1 MPPVEEQIRSYAEWL
16 QREWPDRSDI
26 GVSELDVGRTRSPR
40 RSLAALAALVVVA
53 LVVAVAVR
61 DDDPADR
68 TDEVETTETTPPPT
82 TVPVEAPRYTNGP
95 CVESPPPVAAIPR
108 NPSLSTEPD
117 PALSPVANFPGVAV
131 PDGLTLVSARRTCL
145 VLGEQLISDHWQSG
159 TNNDDSGVRVL
170 LHRIEKQSPSSG
182 ETEGEP
188 TEVNGKP
195 AIVTRVETSLQVSW
209 DQDVNGVGSV
219 VTEGIDEATTLAIAE
234 SFDRVV
240 ADTGPRVPLRELTR
254 DEAVERARYITSTLT
269 PPVELIGAKRMT
281 WADLTSTIAVT
292 PSREVPGSTV
302 VWVVAGTGSSLPV
315 DGAGEPVDTWGVVVF
330 DALTVD
336 TIAFVTGGVSDG
348 GGSPTFFDE
357 LPDRP

>member
-1 MPPVEEQIRSYAEWL
+1 MPPVEDQIRSYAEWL

-53 LVVAVAVR
+53 LVVALAVR
-61 DDDPADR
+61 DDDPGDR

-82 TVPVEAPRYTNGP
+82 TVPAEAPRYTNGP
-95 CVESPPPVAAIPR
+95 CVESRTDSDPVLP
-108 NPSLSTEPD
+108 
-117 PALSPVANFPGVAV
+117 PVANFPGVAV
-131 PDGLTLVSARRTCL
+131 PDGLTLVSAHRTCL

-159 TNNDDSGVRVL
+159 TNDHDSAVRVL

-182 ETEGEP
+182 ENEGEP
-188 TEVNGKP
+188 MEVNGKP
-195 AIVTRVETSLQVSW
+195 AILTRIETSLQVSW
-209 DQDVNGVGSV
+209 DQDVNGVGAV

-292 PSREVPGSTV
+292 PSRQVAGSTV